1 MDSKEHKLVEKLN
14 SCKTRKCS
22 KLIKKRNS
30 IHKKF
35 EKAQAQACPQKSN
48 TAFYRCSSK
57 FFEGSNLEK
66 VMKNIVDCSEKKCVK
81 EIKSLKKYRNKQNS
95 VFIKEMMQNLKKV
108 SKQTGVLKKI

>member
-30 IHKKF
+30 IDKKF

-48 TAFYRCSSK
+48 TAFYKCSSK
-57 FFEGSNLEK
+57 FFDGSNLEK

-108 SKQTGVLKKI
+108 SKSKY